1 VARTTLN
8 PALRVVVIQKAR
20 EIAKRAESLGLTVN
34 WAR

>member
-1 VARTTLN
+1 MILLQQMAFDVA
-8 PALRVVVIQKAR
+8 QH

>member
-1 VARTTLN
+1 MAFDVARH
-8 PALRVVVIQKAR
+8 